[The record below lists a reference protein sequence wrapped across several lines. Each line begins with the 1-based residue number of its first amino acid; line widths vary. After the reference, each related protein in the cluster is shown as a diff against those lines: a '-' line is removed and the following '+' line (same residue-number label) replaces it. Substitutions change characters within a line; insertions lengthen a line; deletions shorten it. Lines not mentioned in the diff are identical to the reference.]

1 MTNDELAA
9 KLDQKFDRIDQKFDG
24 IDKKFDS
31 IGTTFEA
38 IDKRFESLE
47 QKVDAGFNASKVR
60 DEELRSLMS
69 FALEADEV
77 LRDSMSRRFDAADQK
92 HDEQIGLLKD
102 VIRHHV
108 TKP

>member
-1 MTNDELAA
+1 
-9 KLDQKFDRIDQKFDG
+9 
-24 IDKKFDS
+24 
-31 IGTTFEA
+31 
-38 IDKRFESLE
+38 
-47 QKVDAGFNASKVR
+47 
-60 DEELRSLMS
+60 MS

-77 LRDSMSRRFDAADQK
+77 LRDSMSRRFDAADRK